1 MKNINF
7 RIVKHRF
14 KNGIKNNWKPI
25 SGFFMVVKAIYSCHL
40 VGRGTGIYFNSVPLV
55 IIFSSGRCCV
65 YLPFCVIFF
74 WVKIFVIIYYIRVAS
89 AKCSPCPASCQFLT
103 SISKGSQTG
112 QKRARPKKH
121 ISGSILCL
129 IKRSI

>member
-74 WVKIFVIIYYIRVAS
+74 ESRFSLLYIILGWPRRSVV
-89 AKCSPCPASCQFLT
+89 PVQRPVNFWPASQRAA
-103 SISKGSQTG
+103 
-112 QKRARPKKH
+112 KRAKKEP
-121 ISGSILCL
+121 GQ
-129 IKRSI
+129 RNTFQAQFYA